1 MIKNKK
7 GAELSMNVIIISI
20 LVIVV
25 LVIILLVF
33 TGQMGS
39 FVGKLKTLFGS
50 QGVDLNTAIIKCEG
64 LCQSYQTSGI
74 KSYASDFC
82 GDKTFNIDKDGDGK
96 ISETTEKGLMCKDL
110 NVVCSAIEE
119 KGGCDQTI

>member
-25 LVIILLVF
+25 LVIVLLVF
-33 TGQMGS
+33 TGQMGN
-39 FVGKLKTLFGS
+39 FVGKIKNLVGA

-64 LCQSYQTSGI
+64 YCNNYQTSGI
-74 KSYASDFC
+74 KSYAKSFC
-82 GDKTFNIDKDGDGK
+82 GDKTFDIDKDGDGK
-96 ISETTEKGLMCKDL
+96 ISSSEEDLTCQDL
-110 NVVCSAIEE
+110 NVACSAIDN
-119 KGGCDQTI
+119 CDEFI